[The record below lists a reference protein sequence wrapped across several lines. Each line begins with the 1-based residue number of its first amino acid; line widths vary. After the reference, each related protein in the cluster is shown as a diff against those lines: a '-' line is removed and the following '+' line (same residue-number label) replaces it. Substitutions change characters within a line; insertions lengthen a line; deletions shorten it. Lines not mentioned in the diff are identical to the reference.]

1 MAFLRPGTAPTVA
14 LQDRTDP
21 LARDLALWFPMTER
35 AGGLVRDGSGFGA
48 LGTMTAGAT
57 WTAAGPN
64 GSAVNCPA
72 AGQITVP
79 NLAFT
84 LPHGPATMSIWINPT
99 NYSNYNGIMAKTN
112 GAQPAPFDWYMTTGS
127 GIPIFY
133 YGNGIGSS
141 GNFTATAAPPIGRW
155 NHVAVAMV
163 AYDTNSDMTHYLNGV
178 PNGAG
183 KLNFTPSAPVDMA
196 VSLIIGNRGDA
207 VTQANCKFADARIY
221 ARCLTPGEIRMLY
234 LDGLRPWRAKPRPVV
249 PKPAAVAAGYRAR
262 VVRWG

>member
-1 MAFLRPGTAPTVA
+1 MAFIRPGTAPTVA

-84 LPHGPATMSIWINPT
+84 LPHGPASVSIWINPA
-99 NYSNYNGIMAKTN
+99 NYSNYNGIMSKTN
-112 GAQPAPFDWYMTTGS
+112 GAQPAPFDWYMGTGT
-127 GIPIFY
+127 GVPVFY
-133 YGNGIGSS
+133 YGDGVGSS
-141 GNFTATAAPPIGRW
+141 GFFTATAAVPIGRW
-155 NHVAVAMV
+155 NHVALVAA
-163 AYDTNSDMTHYLNGV
+163 AYLANSPVIHYLNGV

-183 KLNFTPSAPVDMA
+183 NLSNIANVPVDMA
-196 VSLIIGNRGDA
+196 VPLIIGNRGDA
-207 VTQANCKFADARIY
+207 FTQANGKFADARIY
-221 ARCLTPGEIRMLY
+221 ARALTPGEIMMLY
-234 LDGLRPWRAKPRPVV
+234 TDGLRPWRAKPRPVV
-249 PKPAAVAAGYRAR
+249 QAQAAAAAYRAR